1 MIGEMNIGTTE
12 RRRVI
17 DVRTV
22 FVETHPHK
30 CTADDVLRFYGW
42 LIRHR
47 ADLLPTGPGDKYQQ
61 LKSDLAELFEAFPEV
76 PCVVRHSCAKRV
88 LKNELAL
95 TTSVQSEPTSSS

>member
-61 LKSDLAELFEAFPEV
+61 LKSDLAELFDE
-76 PCVVRHSCAKRV
+76 
-88 LKNELAL
+88 
-95 TTSVQSEPTSSS
+95 